1 MNRILAITLALACWL
16 FASEAQAALTDPA
29 QIQTEAYVN
38 LVQADQSLDAGRLDE
53 ALSQYKVARDYYLQ
67 LAKDFPGWEPRV
79 IQYRKTYCDNQIA
92 DVERRK
98 SGGGLEELP
107 ELTSEMVPAMASAA
121 SEMSTPT
128 VQVVPVPEPAPVG
141 ERSVEVDYLKSRVAS
156 LEAELTDFES
166 LQNESDALVAQN
178 EKLQNELDLA
188 NQKLGEKTQSEQGV
202 LEGLRAELK
211 TKEDELEALQGQVD
225 IKKELEQVLNDME
238 GKVNELRAQNDRL
251 NEEMKTLDQELD
263 DAEARAE
270 QAEVK
275 VKQLE
280 KDLKKAHV
288 DSTDADQQLARH
300 QKKSSLI
307 EEKTYSEPKSPEQ
320 KTEKS
325 EEPSMPA
332 PVVVSQV
339 KATVPPTPIPDGLT
353 AADYV
358 RQLLQDGDN
367 EVALATVQQARV
379 GALEDMNLALI
390 EGIALIRLQRYSD
403 AAALLIDL
411 AKNNP
416 RNAEVHA
423 TLGAALMGA
432 GFYGEARETLLMAV
446 KLDKNLPEVHYNLA
460 QLFAF
465 IDPID
470 LKLARKY
477 YQQALNLGIPADPQ
491 LDKALK

>member
-1 MNRILAITLALACWL
+1 
-16 FASEAQAALTDPA
+16 LTDPA

-38 LVQADQSLDAGRLDE
+38 LVQADQSLDADRLDE
-53 ALSQYKVARDYYLQ
+53 ALSQYKVAREFYLQ

-98 SGGGLEELP
+98 SGGVLEELP
-107 ELTSEMVPAMASAA
+107 ELPPERVPSPQPMPVVSA
-121 SEMSTPT
+121 PV
-128 VQVVPVPEPAPVG
+128 VQVSPAPQPSSATD
-141 ERSVEVDYLKSRVAS
+141 RSVEVDYLKSRIAS
-156 LEAELTDFES
+156 LEEELGGVDSLQEELDALTAQNET
-166 LQNESDALVAQN
+166 LQNEIA
-178 EKLQNELDLA
+178 KA
-188 NQKLGEKTQSEQGV
+188 NQKLGEQSQSEQS
-202 LEGLRAELK
+202 EMDRLRVELLA
-211 TKEDELEALQGQVD
+211 KEDQLQALQGQVD
-225 IKKELEQVLNDME
+225 TKKDLEQVLNDME

-251 NEEMKTLDQELD
+251 NAEMKTLDQELD
-263 DAEARAE
+263 EAEIRAE
-270 QAEVK
+270 QAEMTVA
-275 VKQLE
+275 QLE
-280 KDLKKAHV
+280 KDLKKAKG
-288 DSTDADQQLARH
+288 DSADAEKQLARLQ
-300 QKKSSLI
+300 QKPAVTEIKSNS
-307 EEKTYSEPKSPEQ
+307 EKKAAEQRTEKPEQ
-320 KTEKS
+320 PTKL
-325 EEPSMPA
+325 A
-332 PVVVSQV
+332 AVAVSPV
-339 KATVPPTPIPDGLT
+339 KATVPPKPIPDGLT
-353 AADYV
+353 VADYV
-358 RQLLQDGDN
+358 RQLLQEGDN
-367 EVALATVQQARV
+367 EVALATVQQARI
-379 GALEDMNLALI
+379 GALNDMNLALI

-465 IDPID
+465 IDPMD
-470 LKLARKY
+470 QKLARKY